1 VVARA
6 EGEEMKHGFDLAAI
20 KRSLHDNPL
29 RWVLLALLILAIYGS
44 YRKEQDLAKL
54 CELTGP
60 HDVSVPHPLTTQQE
74 ITNICLKHESDD

>member
-1 VVARA
+1 MGAARA
-6 EGEEMKHGFDLAAI
+6 VDTGDLWQL
-20 KRSLHDNPL
+20 S
-29 RWVLLALLILAIYGS
+29 
-44 YRKEQDLAKL
+44 KEQDLAKL